1 MDADWMA
8 VTFPGILRMH
18 RGDVQA
24 CFVIPGTMRERG
36 SRLKRIGRALLLGV
50 CGRKP
55 GHAHLAY
62 KGGVG
67 TTAADRIQ
75 AQRMMNYEK
84 TGEGRAD
91 EDGEDMA
98 ELGRGRHGVTGM
110 ETGRDGHV

>member
-1 MDADWMA
+1 M
-8 VTFPGILRMH
+8 
-18 RGDVQA
+18 
-24 CFVIPGTMRERG
+24 
-36 SRLKRIGRALLLGV
+36 KRIGRALLLGV

-75 AQRMMNYEK
+75 AQRMMSCEK
-84 TGEGRAD
+84 AGEERAD
-91 EDGEDMA
+91 EDGGDTA
-98 ELGRGRHGVTGM
+98 ELGRGWDGVTGT